1 MSNEANAYVK
11 PVYEDWMSEDDIAIY
26 EELISLGRTQIG
38 KEIAKNEEYLLHF
51 SAMITLKQK
60 KGRMLDMN
68 DEDVKRLKQIHK
80 EHQEAGLLHE
90 TPPNDWYYSPEN
102 PINQP
107 YIPAEVQKTID
118 EIDASTSNLVAEV
131 IKKTSD
137 IQDEPVDDE
146 IKKGYV
152 KIVAPEPEAEF

>member
-26 EELISLGRTQIG
+26 EELISLGRTQLG
-38 KEIAKNEEYLLHF
+38 KEIAKNEDYLLHF

-68 DEDVKRLKQIHK
+68 DEDVKKLKQIHK

-90 TPPNDWYYSPEN
+90 TPPNEWYYSPEN

-152 KIVAPEPEAEF
+152 KIVSPEPEAEF